1 MQAIVT
7 QHDDEALLAGLRQGD
22 ARAFEQLMRRYN
34 RLLFRAAR
42 AIVRDDAE
50 AQDVVQEA
58 WLRAFLGLRSFRGE
72 ASLGSWLTR
81 IATNQAITHHRKRG
95 EWVSWDGC
103 SDDLPPDPG
112 ELEPPHP
119 VQLHSAEDEV
129 ARLELRRLLER
140 AIDLLPPIYRSVF
153 ILRAVHGLTVE
164 DTAAGLQVSPDVVKT
179 RFLRARA
186 LLRARLQ
193 ADPEGGAA
201 ALHDFGGCRCEAIVQ
216 AVLAQLRAHGW
227 LRTQQPAFTPP

>member
-1 MQAIVT
+1 MEAPAT
-7 QHDDEALLAGLRQGD
+7 ESDEALLAGLREGH

-42 AIVRDDAE
+42 AIVPDDAE

-95 EWVSWDGC
+95 RWVSWDGSC
-103 SDDLPPDPG
+103 EDLPPDLDEASAMQPMP
-112 ELEPPHP
+112 LR
-119 VQLHSAEDEV
+119 SAEDEV

-164 DTAAGLQVSPDVVKT
+164 DTAAGLQVSPEVVKT

-201 ALHDFGGCRCEAIVQ
+201 TLHDFGGCRCHAIVE
-216 AVLAQLRAHGW
+216 AVLAQLFARGW
-227 LRTQQPAFTPP
+227 LRGPAQRFTPP